1 MLEGL
6 NNLPA
11 LSQVHEALVNR
22 FGGSILESAFEKKE
36 LSVRIRKE
44 ELLPVLAFL
53 KSERGFN
60 ALNDIIA
67 LDNYGPA
74 GKSEKRFSLLYQ
86 LYKFPGVDR
95 IRIAINVDEDETVD
109 SIVSIYKSAD
119 WVEREV
125 YDMFGIRFSGHPDL
139 RRIYL
144 EDDFDGHPLRK
155 DFPLE
160 GKEAW
165 PLKK

>member
-6 NNLPA
+6 SDFPA
-11 LSQVHEALVNR
+11 LGQVHDALVNR
-22 FGGSILESAFEKKE
+22 FRGSVLKSAFEKKE

-67 LDNYGPA
+67 LDNHGPA

-86 LYKFPGVDR
+86 LYKFPDAAR
-95 IRIAINVDEDETVD
+95 IRIVIDVDEDEAVD
-109 SIVSIYKSAD
+109 SIVSVFKSAD
-119 WVEREV
+119 WTEREV
-125 YDMFGIRFSGHPDL
+125 FDMFGIRFSGHPDL
-139 RRIYL
+139 RRIYM

-155 DFPLE
+155 DFPLI

-165 PLKK
+165 PSKK